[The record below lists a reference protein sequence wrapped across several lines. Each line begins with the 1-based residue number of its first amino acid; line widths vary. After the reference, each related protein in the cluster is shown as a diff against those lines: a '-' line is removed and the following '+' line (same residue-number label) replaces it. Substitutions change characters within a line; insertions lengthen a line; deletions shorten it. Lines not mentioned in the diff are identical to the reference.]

1 MLYLQLPACISE
13 ATDSVAEVSSCTSEE
28 RVCLSHSG
36 WSISSCIRWPQCS
49 VWRLPKDV
57 AMAYGSKRW
66 VPKGDTMGHNGPQ
79 VKSRTGRYWEIHFGT
94 FKFVLHCDPMKCKS
108 LVPKFQR
115 HHMFR
120 EGLGRHLCLQ
130 ISDIQLTD
138 MSQVKQMTQASKTTT
153 WIQEQPRKKYPM
165 PALPPLSS
173 HTQIEL
179 GPAGLFSDI
188 CVFGCVWPIRRAP
201 LFRIFRGFW
210 KFRTQLC
217 SKLIQMSVATDSLSV
232 SFTISFTRT
241 PPGFSIRAAVA
252 GDNRIPLAL
261 AMVQVSHL
269 CWHPAA
275 CVQLSKIS
283 PGCCGALI
291 VGSTMKIQSKHINWN
306 FQLPDLKGKNNYPTY
321 QNDFSLKEVDLW
333 WPAMIAG
340 EATHLGLCQEIFC
353 SCMSPLQLLILHAIR

>member
-1 MLYLQLPACISE
+1 
-13 ATDSVAEVSSCTSEE
+13 
-28 RVCLSHSG
+28 
-36 WSISSCIRWPQCS
+36 
-49 VWRLPKDV
+49 
-57 AMAYGSKRW
+57 
-66 VPKGDTMGHNGPQ
+66 
-79 VKSRTGRYWEIHFGT
+79 
-94 FKFVLHCDPMKCKS
+94 
-108 LVPKFQR
+108 
-115 HHMFR
+115 
-120 EGLGRHLCLQ
+120 
-130 ISDIQLTD
+130 
-138 MSQVKQMTQASKTTT
+138 MTQASKTTT

-201 LFRIFRGFW
+201 HFRIFRGFW

-217 SKLIQMSVATDSLSV
+217 SKLIQIAVATDSLSV

-306 FQLPDLKGKNNYPTY
+306 FQLPDLKGKKQLSNISKWLFTQRSRPVTCDDCWRNH
-321 QNDFSLKEVDLW
+321 SLGTLSGDL
-333 WPAMIAG
+333 
-340 EATHLGLCQEIFC
+340 
-353 SCMSPLQLLILHAIR
+353 LQLHEPSAAVDPPCDPLAERESDRTEDFKNVGVIWCNDDNDTHCLLWISLDIFGYLIHKSLLDVPVFIRSLA

>member
-13 ATDSVAEVSSCTSEE
+13 ATDSVAEVSTCTSEE

-49 VWRLPKDV
+49 VWLPKDV
-57 AMAYGSKRW
+57 AMAYGSKW

-79 VKSRTGRYWEIHFGT
+79 VKSRIGRYWEIHFGT
-94 FKFVLHCDPMKCKS
+94 FKCVLHCDPIFS
-108 LVPKFQR
+108 ASHSSQS
-115 HHMFR
+115 FR
-120 EGLGRHLCLQ
+120 
-130 ISDIQLTD
+130 DITC
-138 MSQVKQMTQASKTTT
+138 SERAWAATSASRFPTCHKRKTTT

-201 LFRIFRGFW
+201 HFRIFRGFW

-217 SKLIQMSVATDSLSV
+217 SKLIQIAVATDSLQVSV
-232 SFTISFTRT
+232 SFTISFTGT

-275 CVQLSKIS
+275 CVQRSKIS
-283 PGCCGALI
+283 PGFQVELFF
-291 VGSTMKIQSKHINWN
+291 SRQKTMKIQSKHIKTGISNCQI
-306 FQLPDLKGKNNYPTY
+306 FFREETTIQHIKMI
-321 QNDFSLKEVDLW
+321 QNTQRSR
-333 WPAMIAG
+333 PAM
-340 EATHLGLCQEIFC
+340 TCDDCWRSRSLGTL
-353 SCMSPLQLLILHAIR
+353 SGDLLQLHEPSAAVDPPIRDPLASRN